1 MNVVRSGLSF
11 FLSQLFD
18 VGGDPRI
25 KRLFRF
31 FWKRRPVFPRYLV
44 TWDVRVVLRFLA
56 AWHPPASLS
65 LKQLTLKTLA
75 LVAITSSDRAQT
87 LESIDVEHSEI
98 THLGIFFPIYSLL
111 KCSKRNRPVRVVK
124 CVRFETPSL
133 DVSDY
138 VVAYLQKTLRFR
150 VRAVARGLPKPRQL
164 FLSYSTGK
172 PLRRGSISGYI
183 LEVMSLAGIDVSC
196 FKAHSARGGAPS
208 YQASRGASP
217 GKILAQGDWMN
228 LGTFQWFYERFSD
241 NSVEGKLIMQV
252 TGARRFN

>member
-87 LESIDVEHSEI
+87 LESIDIEHSEI
-98 THLGIFFPIYSLL
+98 THLGIFF
-111 KCSKRNRPVRVVK
+111 
-124 CVRFETPSL
+124 RF
-133 DVSDY
+133 
-138 VVAYLQKTLRFR
+138 
-150 VRAVARGLPKPRQL
+150 
-164 FLSYSTGK
+164 
-172 PLRRGSISGYI
+172 I
-183 LEVMSLAGIDVSC
+183 LC
-196 FKAHSARGGAPS
+196 
-208 YQASRGASP
+208 
-217 GKILAQGDWMN
+217 
-228 LGTFQWFYERFSD
+228 
-241 NSVEGKLIMQV
+241 
-252 TGARRFN
+252 